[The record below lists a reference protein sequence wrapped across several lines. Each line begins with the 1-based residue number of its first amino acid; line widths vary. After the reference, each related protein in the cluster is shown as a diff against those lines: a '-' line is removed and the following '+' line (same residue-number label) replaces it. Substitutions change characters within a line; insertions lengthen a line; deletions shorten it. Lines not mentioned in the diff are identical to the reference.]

1 MIIFIEDL
9 LREINILNW
18 YRGEAAKRTDVN
30 ADLVQSD
37 SDQQDAILYHLRNA
51 VVDVLQFA
59 NPNRVKFIC
68 DYEDDALKFSIS
80 PVREGR
86 EYMLDI
92 LKESIRQ
99 YLVFE
104 VRRLWMMTVR
114 PEWADDSLRASLR
127 TNILEAINSSTT
139 GGNRVRRRAT
149 TMGI

>member
-37 SDQQDAILYHLRNA
+37 SDQQDALLYHLRNA
-51 VVDVLQFA
+51 VNDVLMFA

-68 DYEDDALKFSIS
+68 DYEDDRLVFSIS

-86 EYMLDI
+86 EYLLDI

-114 PEWADDSLRASLR
+114 PEWADDSLREPLR
-127 TNILEAINSSTT
+127 ANILEAMNNSTS
-139 GGNRVRRRAT
+139 GNKVRRRAT

>member
-1 MIIFIEDL
+1 MILYIEDL
-9 LREINILNW
+9 YREINILNW
-18 YRGEAAKRTDVN
+18 YRGEAAKNGDPDAVF
-30 ADLVQSD
+30 VQSN
-37 SDQQDAILYHLRNA
+37 QDTEDALGYHLRSA

-59 NPNRVKFIC
+59 NPNRVKFTC
-68 DYEDDALKFSIS
+68 KYEDDQLKFSIS

-86 EYMLDI
+86 EYLLDV
-92 LKESIRQ
+92 LKEAIRQ

-127 TNILEAINSSTT
+127 ANILEAMSSSTK
-139 GGNRVRRRAT
+139 GNKVRRRAT

>member
-1 MIIFIEDL
+1 MILYIEDL
-9 LREINILNW
+9 FREINILNW

-37 SDQQDAILYHLRNA
+37 SDQQDAILYHLRSA

-80 PVREGR
+80 PVRDGR
-86 EYMLDI
+86 EYLLDI

-127 TNILEAINSSTT
+127 TNILEAMNNSTS
-139 GGNRVRRRAT
+139 GNKVRRRAT